1 MMKNEWDRPRSET
14 PAIFTLFFA
23 SPSGVYMR
31 TSHTVHLNVSMA
43 RSQSHSSFAPLCHH
57 HLLIGLMERAL
68 VAQRLLCAIA
78 CRISILGPGIGL
90 RLLLHT
96 LCVHLC
102 LFEVYHRFSLL
113 SAHLCT
119 LLTFPIPISTWCH
132 RPCILLFFFLIIII
146 SSLQT
151 ADTAVAF
158 APDTVLL
165 LHVYANIYRW
175 LYGCIICYIY
185 IYSYI
190 YVRTYKHINIMCHST
205 TISMSMTHNA
215 YNGFECRMCVVN

>member
-119 LLTFPIPISTWCH
+119 LLTFPIPIST
-132 RPCILLFFFLIIII
+132 
-146 SSLQT
+146 
-151 ADTAVAF
+151 
-158 APDTVLL
+158 
-165 LHVYANIYRW
+165 
-175 LYGCIICYIY
+175 
-185 IYSYI
+185 
-190 YVRTYKHINIMCHST
+190 
-205 TISMSMTHNA
+205 
-215 YNGFECRMCVVN
+215 

>member
-119 LLTFPIPISTWCH
+119 LLTFPIPISTWCN
-132 RPCILLFFFLIIII
+132 RPCILLFFFL
-146 SSLQT
+146 
-151 ADTAVAF
+151 
-158 APDTVLL
+158 LL
-165 LHVYANIYRW
+165 LFLRSRRQTPRLRSHPT
-175 LYGCIICYIY
+175 LYSYCMSMQTSTDDYMGVLYVIY
-185 IYSYI
+185 IYTHI
-190 YVRTYKHINIMCHST
+190 YMYAHINI
-205 TISMSMTHNA
+205 
-215 YNGFECRMCVVN
+215 